1 MTPGQRICQLGY
13 RICFQTLVFRL
24 RTGFGW
30 RAVSYDG
37 HVSFARRTRSIAL
50 SFTLFV
56 SICSA
61 STAAEPERCV
71 TGQVVTEGAESE
83 SPLAATSF
91 ESSLTIASLNM
102 AGKMK
107 IVEPIAAWIDERAI
121 DVLFLQEVGQEHG
134 DGAAFMAALR
144 ERLGLSYAYAPATPF
159 ENGHM
164 QGLAIV
170 SRYPLTEVNVQQLQY
185 NHLRFRRR
193 CRIAL
198 GATISTPA
206 GPIRVTNVHLDTRIN
221 SSRRIE
227 QLTPAVEA
235 LDVFEGPQII
245 GGDFNTLNIKWFD
258 SMWPIPFAEHQ
269 GRAVRDELES
279 AGFGTP
285 FGDTR
290 PTFKFMGLPLKL
302 DWLYL
307 RRLEPNDVGVDDVP
321 LSDHRGIWTRASL
334 TSSDVESATSNP

>member
-1 MTPGQRICQLGY
+1 M
-13 RICFQTLVFRL
+13 
-24 RTGFGW
+24 
-30 RAVSYDG
+30 
-37 HVSFARRTRSIAL
+37 
-50 SFTLFV
+50 
-56 SICSA
+56 
-61 STAAEPERCV
+61 E
-71 TGQVVTEGAESE
+71 
-83 SPLAATSF
+83 
-91 ESSLTIASLNM
+91 
-102 AGKMK
+102 

-170 SRYPLTEVNVQQLQY
+170 SRYPLTKVNAQPLEY

-198 GATISTPA
+198 GATISTPG

-258 SMWPIPFAEHQ
+258 SMWPIPLAEHQ
-269 GRAVRDELES
+269 GHAVREELER

-307 RRLEPNDVGVDDVP
+307 RRLETREVGVDDVP

-334 TSSDVESATSNP
+334 IDSVP